1 MNEKPTAAAKPTAAT
16 APKTA
21 VFTPRNT
28 PNPPP
33 LPGTGVPATPG
44 GTSWVPDGPNT
55 GVKPPGWFTVFFEV
69 LKAYLANAHLS
80 SQGVAD
86 DSIIDLASNLTDR
99 LLARY
104 PLQFRVDP
112 VAPTPAPAAL
122 RPFSK

>member
-1 MNEKPTAAAKPTAAT
+1 MSEKHTHTAAKPTA
-16 APKTA
+16 
-21 VFTPRNT
+21 VFTPGNT
-28 PNPPP
+28 PNPPKV
-33 LPGTGVPATPG
+33 PGADVPSTPG
-44 GTSWVPDGPNT
+44 GTPWVPNGPDT
-55 GVKPPGWFTVFFEV
+55 GVKPPGWFSVFFEV

-112 VAPTPAPAAL
+112 VAPAPAPAPAGL